1 MNMMLEQ
8 FKTIFDRP
16 EKVKKLREVILDL
29 AVRGKLVEQ
38 DPSDESASILL
49 ERIRE
54 EKKRLIKEKK
64 IKSEKPLADIEDD
77 EKPYELPKGWEF
89 TRMRNLSENIHYGYT
104 ASATTTDTFVKF
116 LRITDIQ
123 NNMVNWDTV
132 PYCEI
137 DDTKLNSCK
146 LKKNDI
152 LIARTGGTIG
162 KSFIVKNVEYTAV
175 FASYLIRV
183 IPLTRSYPDYLKL
196 FLETPLYWKQLIEK
210 SQGTGQPNVNAVSLS
225 ELIMPLPP
233 LREQKRIVEKVD
245 SLMLFCDMLEKALE
259 KKVKY
264 GSLSAKSVFNSI
276 GNVNSIEELEES
288 LKFIMANFKDLTLGD
303 NAIKELKN
311 AILQLAIQGKLVT
324 QNPDDE
330 PASVLLERILE
341 EKERLIKEKKIKR
354 EKALMEISEDE
365 KPFELPI
372 GWKWSYINEIAF
384 VTKLAGFEYTKY
396 LSSSITN
403 NGDVPIVR
411 AQNIKMNNFI
421 DNTKEFISFE
431 LSEKLNRS
439 ALYKKCILITFIGAG
454 IGEAAIFDNV
464 NRYHLAP
471 NVAKMEV
478 FNNFYMN
485 IDEKYVLYYIMSS
498 IGQKDIFRFLKA
510 TAQPSLSMETI
521 RKVRIPIP
529 PLEEQKRI
537 VEKVDSLMQLC
548 DDLETKIEKS
558 KKYSEK
564 LMESI
569 LKSSFL
575 A

>member
-1 MNMMLEQ
+1 MMLEQ

-548 DDLETKIEKS
+548 DELETKIEKS

>member
-548 DDLETKIEKS
+548 DELETKIEKS